1 MTRALTEA
9 GSAHCTACPA
19 LMAQL
24 AGPSK
29 VWDCLTRASL
39 TNTEGLSCFTASH
52 KVLATPV
59 SQPRAA
65 LPALKQDAPMMISG
79 ARYSSVPTKELVRA
93 TGSARK
99 SKVRMSDCLLMGLPC
114 TQKHPGLASE
124 RFTHTIQVFVAWQ
137 HARSQLQGGRLC
149 NAGAQLCR
157 ASKGC
162 WQAQPDMRPMYAGR
176 HHTAAMSS
184 RVTTYR
190 CHMVQLS
197 RLALGLTCDNV
208 ILISGGMKK
217 EAAR

>member
-39 TNTEGLSCFTASH
+39 TDTEGLSCFTASH

-59 SQPRAA
+59 SQPHAA

-114 TQKHPGLASE
+114 TQKHPGLGPEKDHAHHPGVCCMAACSVSAAGWAAVQCGCAALPSFQGLLASS
-124 RFTHTIQVFVAWQ
+124 A
-137 HARSQLQGGRLC
+137 
-149 NAGAQLCR
+149 
-157 ASKGC
+157 
-162 WQAQPDMRPMYAGR
+162 
-176 HHTAAMSS
+176 
-184 RVTTYR
+184 
-190 CHMVQLS
+190 
-197 RLALGLTCDNV
+197 
-208 ILISGGMKK
+208 
-217 EAAR
+217 